1 MYWSYIYRYNILHFI
16 TFCDFFVFIYA
27 ITFSDSNI
35 IFKGVIFMQTVG
47 ERLAILRDKR
57 NLSQPQLAKEL
68 NVATST
74 IGMWEIGKRGLKD
87 DVIRQLSNY
96 FNVST
101 DYILNGHQSNFS
113 ESDNQVSFLTNNIT
127 SSIDDLSQAQ
137 LIEILNYIEFVKRRD
152 SRK

>member
-1 MYWSYIYRYNILHFI
+1 
-16 TFCDFFVFIYA
+16 
-27 ITFSDSNI
+27 
-35 IFKGVIFMQTVG
+35 MQTIG
-47 ERLAILRDKR
+47 ERLAILREKR

>member
-1 MYWSYIYRYNILHFI
+1 MYWSHIYGYNILQFI

-47 ERLAILRDKR
+47 ERLAILREQR

-74 IGMWEIGKRGLKD
+74 IGMWG
-87 DVIRQLSNY
+87 
-96 FNVST
+96 
-101 DYILNGHQSNFS
+101 
-113 ESDNQVSFLTNNIT
+113 
-127 SSIDDLSQAQ
+127 
-137 LIEILNYIEFVKRRD
+137 
-152 SRK
+152 